1 MPDDVRSVEHR
12 GKAGIRNGTGAGF
25 VTADT
30 LLAFR
35 AALQAGLF
43 SVLQCLRIA
52 NKRSPYPRERDVK
65 QEKEKF
71 PFLVRA
77 VFLIF
82 TVKTIFHDIFRSMY
96 MSVKKSAKMH
106 A

>member
-1 MPDDVRSVEHR
+1 MSSTKNFAVVDLVFSSVKSGSDSTRMPDDVRSVEHR
-12 GKAGIRNGTGAGF
+12 GKAHIRNGTGAGF

-52 NKRSPYPRERDVK
+52 NKRSPYLRERDVK

-71 PFLVRA
+71 LFLVRA
-77 VFLIF
+77 VF
-82 TVKTIFHDIFRSMY
+82 
-96 MSVKKSAKMH
+96 
-106 A
+106 